1 MLQIKVDKPKYRCI
15 IICRIQYVEHDGVI
29 HMPIEDEYRKIYGAT
44 ILYCTTPAKANEYAT
59 KLAENHQGNVVK
71 NERFSEFIEHL
82 KRNYNIDGSI
92 NEWSF
97 VNVLEMGFGMHH
109 GKMPKYI
116 QKEILDLFN
125 EGIFN
130 LLFCTSTIVEGVNTN
145 AKNMVVL
152 NHSKL

>member
-59 KLAENHQGNVVK
+59 KLAENHHGNVVK

-82 KRNYNIDGSI
+82 KRNYNIDGSM
-92 NEWSF
+92 NG
-97 VNVLEMGFGMHH
+97 VL
-109 GKMPKYI
+109 
-116 QKEILDLFN
+116 
-125 EGIFN
+125 
-130 LLFCTSTIVEGVNTN
+130 
-145 AKNMVVL
+145 
-152 NHSKL
+152 